1 MPHACTN
8 IGPDM
13 PKRCDI
19 NGADHARASYLFISR
34 IPQITP
40 SRFCAEAIEIRRV
53 EKTDSKFSTKTNS
66 SVLKIE
72 L

>member
-1 MPHACTN
+1 MGLTML
-8 IGPDM
+8 GL
-13 PKRCDI
+13 
-19 NGADHARASYLFISR
+19 SYLFISR

-40 SRFCAEAIEIRRV
+40 SRFCAEAMEIRRV